1 MKFRALLARSFPRT
15 STKLKAP
22 RGVRNSDTS
31 QTSTSD
37 GTYSYYTIGTGS
49 ETDELPDSLQRPLHY
64 QSDTAAPTMLNTTA
78 ARRASAPFGS
88 HETPAQEI
96 ARLRAINFDL
106 AQQLEK
112 AEQDLERRNASM
124 AEMEVD
130 LVRLFEKSKK
140 QEAKQEKLEAENERL
155 QEEVGA
161 ENERL
166 RAQVKRLSTSKWTP
180 WRGLKKRLVE
190 AAETLKVAENQ
201 IAGMKYIIK
210 DLTRERN
217 DLRNNLDKAVSEL
230 HDLQMRSVGRRGSRT
245 DSGMHRHSS
254 VHSSFGGGFI

>member
-37 GTYSYYTIGTGS
+37 GTYSYYTIGTSS
-49 ETDELPDSLQRPLHY
+49 ETDELPDSLQRPPHY
-64 QSDTAAPTMLNTTA
+64 QGDTAAPTMFNTTA
-78 ARRASAPFGS
+78 ARRASTPFSS

-96 ARLRAINFDL
+96 ARLSAMNFDL
-106 AQQLEK
+106 AQRLEK
-112 AEQDLERRNASM
+112 AEQDLERKQASI
-124 AEMEVD
+124 ADTEEN
-130 LVRLFEKSKK
+130 LVRLFEISQK
-140 QEAKQEKLEAENERL
+140 QLAM
-155 QEEVGA
+155 QEEMEA

-166 RAQVKRLSTSKWTP
+166 RALVKRISTSKWTP

-190 AAETLKVAENQ
+190 VAETLKAAETQ
-201 IAGMKYIIK
+201 IAGMKYIVK

-217 DLRNNLDKAVSEL
+217 ILRSDLDKAASEL

-254 VHSSFGGGFI
+254 VRSSFGGGFI